1 MNTDKLNAA
10 RQRLATEYEALARS
24 IRRSRLAAEEIQVEN
39 TEDEADLATINQ
51 TRDLN
56 YNLQESDFAR
66 LKSIEIALESL
77 ERGEYGECS
86 RCGNDIKEKRL
97 EVVPWATMCI
107 HCQEKAEG
115 EASSKVMARQE
126 ESSRSW

>member
-24 IRRSRLAAEEIQVEN
+24 IRRGRLAAEEIQVEN

-66 LKSIEIALESL
+66 LKSIEQALESWA
-77 ERGEYGECS
+77 RGEYG
-86 RCGNDIKEKRL
+86 
-97 EVVPWATMCI
+97 
-107 HCQEKAEG
+107 
-115 EASSKVMARQE
+115 
-126 ESSRSW
+126 